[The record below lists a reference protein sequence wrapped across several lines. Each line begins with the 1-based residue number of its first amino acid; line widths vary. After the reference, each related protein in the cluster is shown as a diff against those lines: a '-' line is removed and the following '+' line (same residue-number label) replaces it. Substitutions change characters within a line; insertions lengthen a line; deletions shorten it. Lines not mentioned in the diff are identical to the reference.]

1 MKYQCQNC
9 PRTTA
14 ASEIAARAAQWI
26 IWTGTTVGG
35 QETTRIYCP
44 TCAGRATEDPNPPT
58 WDAECR
64 TCDARMS
71 DEDWDEDEF
80 TEKDARN
87 WETDHQCE
95 SDVRL
100 ITPEQIEQERLRHA
114 ESRARSS
121 AAVGS

>member
-1 MKYQCQNC
+1 MKLQCQNC

-14 ASEIAARAAQWI
+14 MSDISARAAAWI
-26 IWTGTTVGG
+26 VWAGTTIGG
-35 QETTRIYCP
+35 QDVTRIYCP
-44 TCAGRATEDPNPPT
+44 TCAGREAKDPNPPT

-87 WETDHQCE
+87 WEMDHQCE
-95 SDVRL
+95 SDVHL
-100 ITPEQIEQERLRHA
+100 ITPEQIEQERLRA
-114 ESRARSS
+114 TEFRRQAV

>member
-1 MKYQCQNC
+1 MTSTVSG
-9 PRTTA
+9 PTGLDA
-14 ASEIAARAAQWI
+14 MWI
-26 IWTGTTVGG
+26 IWSGTTVGG

-44 TCAGRATEDPNPPT
+44 TCAGRAAEDPHEPT

-87 WETDHQCE
+87 WEIDHQCQ

-114 ESRARSS
+114 ESRARSA